1 MNSVQGD
8 EAGDFSSPGETFL
21 AGFEVFWRSLAI
33 PQLWCSS
40 SWCLLEGALEVVSMR
55 VIVLGRR
62 LAWAVTWCMDMAR
75 FHKSCGGRA
84 FNMSSC
90 GLLQETQW
98 SKDVQQEKYQLHLR
112 NCDIGVRIDF

>member
-1 MNSVQGD
+1 MNSVQAD

-40 SWCLLEGALEVVSMR
+40 SWFLLEGALEVVSMR
-55 VIVLGRR
+55 VIVLARR

-75 FHKSCGGRA
+75 LHKSCDGRA
-84 FNMSSC
+84 LTCHRAVCCRRPSGARTCSRRS
-90 GLLQETQW
+90 T
-98 SKDVQQEKYQLHLR
+98 
-112 NCDIGVRIDF
+112 NCT